1 MGTRAFPLAPA
12 LLTAMA
18 LSAQLPEGAAAQSSS
33 ECGAPL
39 SSVPIDHSSETAVFT
54 GVDHDNRA
62 FTLTR
67 NPDTGAWA
75 LWVISEFTEQTGG
88 LEVGIPCIVV
98 AGSQSQLMASS
109 PPAIADASIPAV
121 GSAEVV
127 AAAAA
132 PAEEVET
139 FRVSGVDDG
148 EVLDLRTGAGTDF
161 PSIAE
166 MPPDAA
172 GITVGSC
179 KDVDGYNY
187 PWCEAAWQGNEGW
200 ASACCLEGEKTGRR
214 LDE

>member
-1 MGTRAFPLAPA
+1 MGTRAIPLALA
-12 LLTAMA
+12 GFVVAAAGT
-18 LSAQLPEGAAAQSSS
+18 QLMTSAAAQSS

-39 SSVPIDHSSETAVFT
+39 SSVPIDHSSETAVFA

-109 PPAIADASIPAV
+109 PPMVADVPISGDAP
-121 GSAEVV
+121 AEVV
-127 AAAAA
+127 AAAA
-132 PAEEVET
+132 PVEDVET
-139 FRVSGVDDG
+139 FRVTSVDVG

-166 MPPDAA
+166 MPPDAS
-172 GITVGSC
+172 GIAIGSC
-179 KDVDGYNY
+179 KAVEGYNY
-187 PWCEAAWQGNEGW
+187 PWCEVTWQGSEGW

-214 LDE
+214 LD